1 MKICMITLGCP
12 KNVVDSEY
20 LLASLFDNQVQ
31 LVDRADQA
39 EVVIINTCAFILPA
53 REEAIETILEAV
65 QLKAAGR
72 LKRIYVTGCL
82 PQRYLD
88 ELQQEI
94 PEVDGFFDDYDFTV
108 IGKKL
113 SYQLNL
119 TAQNH
124 SKKRILQTPNHY
136 AYLKIAEGC
145 DNRCRY
151 CTIPDIKGDYQ
162 DRPMPDLVNEAHALA
177 DLGVRELILV
187 AQDTTYYGWKQGNKK
202 LLCDLIHAMARLE
215 PIKWIRILYA
225 HPAHLNDCIF
235 KLYNE
240 IDKLCRYIDLPIQ
253 HVSDKILRL
262 MGRPVS
268 GDEIRRLIDRL
279 RENVPDIAIRTTLM
293 VGYPGED
300 EPDFLLLK
308 KFVIDSEL
316 ERLGVFKYSSEEGT
330 EATKLSHQVAES
342 AKQDRYEEIMEI
354 QAAISLKKNQQ
365 LLGGTIPV
373 IIDEKEVDN
382 SGFLGRTQWDSPGI
396 DNSVRVTGNLNI
408 GQIYPVIIDQVSEY
422 DLWGK
427 ITNIKNQD
435 FTFGVIPG

>member
-1 MKICMITLGCP
+1 MKICIITLGCP

-20 LLASLFDNQVQ
+20 LLASLFDKQVQ
-31 LVDRADQA
+31 LVYRADQA
-39 EVVIINTCAFILPA
+39 DVVIINTCAFILPA
-53 REEAIETILEAV
+53 REEAIEAILEAV
-65 QLKAAGR
+65 QLKVTGR
-72 LKRIYVTGCL
+72 IKRVYVTGCL
-82 PQRYLD
+82 PQRYID

-94 PEVDGFFDDYDFTV
+94 PEVDGFFDEYDFNA

-113 SYQLNL
+113 SHQLNL
-119 TAQNH
+119 TGHNH
-124 SKKRILQTPNHY
+124 GKSRIIQTPNHY

-151 CTIPDIKGDYQ
+151 CTIPEIKGGYQ
-162 DRPMPDLVNEAHALA
+162 DRPMRDLLDEAQTLA
-177 DLGVRELILV
+177 DIGVRELIVV

-202 LLCDLIHAMARLE
+202 LLCDLIHAIERFE

-235 KLYNE
+235 QLYNE
-240 IDKLCRYIDLPIQ
+240 HEKLCRYIDLPIQ
-253 HVSDKILRL
+253 HVSDKILKL

-268 GDEIRRLIDRL
+268 GDEIRRLIDGF

-300 EPDFLLLK
+300 EQDFSLLK
-308 KFVIDSEL
+308 DFVIESEL

-330 EATKLSHQVAES
+330 EAAKLSNHVDENV
-342 AKQDRYEEIMEI
+342 KQDRYEEIMEI

-365 LLGGTIPV
+365 LLGRTIQV
-373 IIDEKEVDN
+373 IIDEKEEDN

-396 DNSVRVTGNLNI
+396 DNSVRVISNLNI
-408 GQIYPVIIDQVSEY
+408 GQIYPVNIDRVSEY

-427 ITNIKNQD
+427 VTNSKN
-435 FTFGVIPG
+435 